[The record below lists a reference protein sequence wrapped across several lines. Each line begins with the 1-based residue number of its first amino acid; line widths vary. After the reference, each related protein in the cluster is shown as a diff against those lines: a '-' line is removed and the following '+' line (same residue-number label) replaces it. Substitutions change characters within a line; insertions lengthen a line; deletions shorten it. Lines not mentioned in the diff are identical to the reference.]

1 MLIQN
6 DWNKTTGTDT
16 VYTKMKKRKHEENRA
31 CKKTDRK
38 SLRWTVEQLS
48 ALSQIVEQNPN
59 LSWKEKTHI
68 FNEKFNTNRSKNSLE
83 NQNYVLNKSKKNIGQ
98 PTWPSSPLN
107 VTTVH
112 AQNKIVCE
120 KMENIKYMHAR
131 KVPEYSPDI
140 YKKFCMEYK
149 YPVEIVDGTIDA
161 PQELEN
167 AARNFMKFMTGENIE
182 DKRGKYQKE
191 TTPGGDVVG
200 ETFIGQCKYHCDG
213 VAGEH
218 IRKFY
223 GTVVDFNKKLYF
235 FANSYKNVQ
244 PMYETN
250 IKNIHLFDIFN
261 DIIDNKLYW
270 RFRPVNPE
278 DIIK

>member
-1 MLIQN
+1 
-6 DWNKTTGTDT
+6 
-16 VYTKMKKRKHEENRA
+16 MKKRKHDIVQLRE
-31 CKKTDRK
+31 KIDRK
-38 SLRWTVEQLS
+38 SLRWTPEQLS
-48 ALSQIVEQNPN
+48 ALSEIVEQYPT

-68 FNEKFNTNRSKNSLE
+68 FNEKFNTNKSKTSLE
-83 NQNYVLNKSKKNIGQ
+83 NQNYVLNKKKKNTG
-98 PTWPSSPLN
+98 PPFWPSGPVN
-107 VTTVH
+107 VVNIQAH
-112 AQNKIVCE
+112 IQNKIVCE
-120 KMENIKYMHAR
+120 KMENIKYMHSR
-131 KVPEYSPDI
+131 KVPDYSPDI

-149 YPVEIVDGTIDA
+149 YPVEIIDGTIDA

-167 AARNFMKFMTGENIE
+167 AARNFMKFITGEKIE

-218 IRKFY
+218 VRKFY
-223 GTVVDFNKKLYF
+223 GTVVDLNKKLYF

-250 IKNIHLFDIFN
+250 IKNIHLFDIYN

-270 RFRPVNPE
+270 RFRPVNSE
-278 DIIK
+278 DIIR